1 MVFFAVSC
9 TVLSV
14 LFFSL
19 FAYFFER
26 DKNEPGYSILLF
38 FACIFCIVS
47 IALWITISDSRLN
60 EIKTSVPPKIEMII
74 TEKTDGVSS
83 EKDTLYIYK
92 FNIENICNE

>member
-1 MVFFAVSC
+1 MGFFAISC

-19 FAYFFER
+19 SGYFIGR
-26 DKNEPGYSILLF
+26 DKDDPGHTILVF
-38 FACIFCIVS
+38 FALIFCFVS
-47 IALWITISDSRLN
+47 MGLWKTISHSRLS

-74 TEKTDGVSS
+74 TEKNDGVSS

-92 FNIENICNE
+92 FNIDNICDD